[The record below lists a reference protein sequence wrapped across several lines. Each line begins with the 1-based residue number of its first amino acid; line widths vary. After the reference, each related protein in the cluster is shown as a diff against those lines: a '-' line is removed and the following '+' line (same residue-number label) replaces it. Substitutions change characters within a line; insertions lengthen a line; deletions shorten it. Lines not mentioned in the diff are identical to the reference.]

1 MSESAMRGVSRAF
14 CDALA
19 SHDPGQLAPFLDDDV
34 EWMVFG
40 PVDLFPFFGQRRGR
54 KAVLDMCREVS
65 GILRLVQCDRE
76 TALASGDSAAALVR
90 ITAID
95 RRSGRTLS
103 LRLAQFAKF
112 RDGRLVAL
120 KAIFDS
126 FDVVEQA
133 LGHPIDLSA
142 VA

>member
-54 KAVLDMCREVS
+54 MAVLDMCREVS
-65 GILRLVQCDRE
+65 GILHLVQCDRE